1 MRGLNDMEII
11 FYNITALVIGCLLI
25 YYGLFC
31 LIKKN
36 KKLFGGL
43 TLGVSAFYVG
53 FGIWGFFLAD
63 YQFLVI
69 LAILA
74 FTLIEIIFFVLF
86 NKKEPVKRNGN
97 KETKPIKKEDS
108 DYLKDEKKENDC

>member
-11 FYNITALVIGCLLI
+11 FYNITALVLGCLLI

-43 TLGVSAFYVG
+43 TLGVSAFYIG
-53 FGIWGFFLAD
+53 FGIWGFFLTD

-86 NKKEPVKRNGN
+86 NKKEAVKRNGN
-97 KETKPIKKEDS
+97 NQNKKKEEKDS
-108 DYLKDEKKENDC
+108 DYLEEEKKED